1 MRLSVYRCLYLTA
14 QYGCFINTMNPGTT
28 KRTIVNQESKG
39 MLIGFIGILIFSLTL
54 PVSKIAVLSFDPYFI
69 AFGRAL
75 LAGLVALAYLIYKA
89 APWPQKSDWI
99 KFIVIALGVVFGFP
113 IFTTVAMKEGSSSHG
128 AVILGMMPLA
138 TTVIGVLRFKERP
151 SIGFW
156 LVSLFGAALVVVYA
170 LLKSSGSFTYI
181 DGLLVVGGIC
191 ACIGYVEGGELSRRM
206 NPRAV
211 ISWALVVSL
220 PINAIVTLYLF
231 IPEYWNADAIAW
243 TSFIYLSLFPMFL
256 GFFFWYE
263 GLAIG
268 GIARVSQVQLIQPF
282 CTLVAASLLLGD
294 HLTIMN
300 MVFAFLVVST
310 VILSKR
316 MLVKST

>member
-1 MRLSVYRCLYLTA
+1 
-14 QYGCFINTMNPGTT
+14 
-28 KRTIVNQESKG
+28 

-69 AFGRAL
+69 AFGRAC
-75 LAGLVALAYLIYKA
+75 LAGLVALGYLLYT
-89 APWPQKSDWI
+89 KSPMPSRADLA
-99 KFIVIALGVVFGFP
+99 KFVVIALGVVFGFP

-151 SIGFW
+151 SLGFW
-156 LVSLFGAALVVVYA
+156 FVSLLGAALVIIYA
-170 LLKSSGSFTYI
+170 LLKSAGSFTYI
-181 DGLLVVGGIC
+181 DGLLVLGGIC
-191 ACIGYVEGGELSRRM
+191 ACIGYVEGGELSRKM

-211 ISWALVVSL
+211 ISWALVISL
-220 PINAIVTLYLF
+220 PINIVMSYLLF
-231 IPEYWNADAIAW
+231 DSAYWNADVIAW
-243 TSFIYLSLFPMFL
+243 ATFVYLSLFPMFL

-263 GLAIG
+263 GLAVG

-282 CTLVAASLLLGD
+282 CTLIAASIFLGD
-294 HLTIMN
+294 HLTLMN

-310 VILSKR
+310 VILSKK
-316 MLVKST
+316 MLVKRN

>member
-1 MRLSVYRCLYLTA
+1 
-14 QYGCFINTMNPGTT
+14 MNRET
-28 KRTIVNQESKG
+28 KG
-39 MLIGFIGILIFSLTL
+39 MLIGFVGILVFSLTL
-54 PVSKIAVLSFDPYFI
+54 PISKIAVVSFSPYFI
-69 AFGRAL
+69 AFGRAS
-75 LAGLVALAYLIYKA
+75 LAGLVALVYLSYKKVA
-89 APWPQKSDWI
+89 FPSKTDLAKLA
-99 KFIVIALGVVFGFP
+99 VIAMGVVFGFP

-138 TTVIGVLRFKERP
+138 TTVIGVIRFKERP

-156 LVSLFGAALVVVYA
+156 LVSMLGAGLVITYA

-181 DGLLVVGGIC
+181 DGLLVLGGIC
-191 ACIGYVEGGELSRRM
+191 ACIGYVEGGELSRKM
-206 NPRAV
+206 NPRTV
-211 ISWALVVSL
+211 ISWALVISL
-220 PINAIVTLYLF
+220 PINLVMTYFTFSSIYL
-231 IPEYWNADAIAW
+231 NADVIAW
-243 TSFIYLSLFPMFL
+243 TSFVYLSLFPMYL

-282 CTLVAASLLLGD
+282 CTLLASSFFLGD
-294 HLTIMN
+294 HLTTMN

-316 MLVKST
+316 MLVKRSH

>member
-1 MRLSVYRCLYLTA
+1 M
-14 QYGCFINTMNPGTT
+14 
-28 KRTIVNQESKG
+28 VNQESKG

-69 AFGRAL
+69 AFGRAC
-75 LAGLVALAYLIYKA
+75 LAGLFALGYLAYKQASLPSKTDLA
-89 APWPQKSDWI
+89 
-99 KFIVIALGVVFGFP
+99 KFVVIALGVVFGFP

-138 TTVIGVLRFKERP
+138 TTVIGVMRFKERP

-156 LVSLFGAALVVVYA
+156 LVSLLGATLVIIYA
-170 LLKSSGSFTYI
+170 LLKSAGSFTYI
-181 DGLLVVGGIC
+181 DGLLVLGGIC
-191 ACIGYVEGGELSRRM
+191 ACVGYVEGGELSRKM

-211 ISWALVVSL
+211 ISWALVISL
-220 PINAIVTLYLF
+220 PINIVMAYFTFHSQYLGA
-231 IPEYWNADAIAW
+231 NVVAW
-243 TSFIYLSLFPMFL
+243 TSFVYLSLFPMFL

-282 CTLVAASLLLGD
+282 CTLLAASIFLGD
-294 HLTIMN
+294 HLTLMN
-300 MVFAFLVVST
+300 MIFAFLVVST
-310 VILSKR
+310 VVLSKQ
-316 MLVKST
+316 MLVKRK

>member
-1 MRLSVYRCLYLTA
+1 
-14 QYGCFINTMNPGTT
+14 MN
-28 KRTIVNQESKG
+28 KESKG

-69 AFGRAL
+69 AFGRAC
-75 LAGLVALAYLIYKA
+75 LAGLVALGYLLYT
-89 APWPQKSDWI
+89 KSPMPSRADLA
-99 KFIVIALGVVFGFP
+99 KFVVIALGVVFGFP

-151 SIGFW
+151 SLGFW
-156 LVSLFGAALVVVYA
+156 LVSLLGAALVIIYA
-170 LLKSSGSFTYI
+170 LLKSAGSFTYI
-181 DGLLVVGGIC
+181 DGLLVLGGIC
-191 ACIGYVEGGELSRRM
+191 ACIGYVEGGELSRKM

-211 ISWALVVSL
+211 ISWALVISL
-220 PINAIVTLYLF
+220 PINIVMSYLLF
-231 IPEYWNADAIAW
+231 DSAYWNADVIAW
-243 TSFIYLSLFPMFL
+243 TTFIYLSLFPMFL

-263 GLAIG
+263 GLAVG

-282 CTLVAASLLLGD
+282 CTLLAASIFLGD
-294 HLTIMN
+294 HLTLMN

-310 VILSKR
+310 VILSKK
-316 MLVKST
+316 MLVKRN

>member
-1 MRLSVYRCLYLTA
+1 
-14 QYGCFINTMNPGTT
+14 
-28 KRTIVNQESKG
+28 

-69 AFGRAL
+69 AFGRAF
-75 LAGLVALAYLIYKA
+75 LAGIVALAYLIYKQ
-89 APWPQKSDWI
+89 APWPQKSDWF
-99 KFIVIALGVVFGFP
+99 KFVIIALGVVFGFP

-138 TTVIGVLRFKERP
+138 TTVIGVIRFKERP

-156 LVSLFGAALVVVYA
+156 LVSLLGAALVVVYA
-170 LLKSSGSFTYI
+170 LLKSSGGITYI
-181 DGLLVVGGIC
+181 DGLLVAGGIC

-220 PINAIVTLYLF
+220 PINVIASFYLF
-231 IPEYWNADAIAW
+231 SSRYWGADALAW

-263 GLAIG
+263 GLAVG

-282 CTLVAASLLLGD
+282 CTLVAASVLLGD
-294 HLTIMN
+294 HLTMIN

-316 MLVKST
+316 MLVKRT